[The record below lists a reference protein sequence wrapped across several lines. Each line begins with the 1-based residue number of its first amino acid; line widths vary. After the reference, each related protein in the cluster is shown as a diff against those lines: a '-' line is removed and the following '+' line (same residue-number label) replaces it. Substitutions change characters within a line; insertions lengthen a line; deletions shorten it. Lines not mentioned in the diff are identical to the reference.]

1 MLCQTSPDVYKF
13 AFHVYT
19 PGNASQNLYVLLLFS
34 GITFLPIAV
43 HIYIYI
49 YIMETKGDEHL
60 HHLLC
65 KICQKEFN
73 STQELSAHIDQ
84 VHRSRDSRAS

>member
-19 PGNASQNLYVLLLFS
+19 HGNASQNLYVLLLFS

-43 HIYIYI
+43 HIYI
-49 YIMETKGDEHL
+49 METKGDEHL
-60 HHLLC
+60 HHPLC
-65 KICQKEFN
+65 EICQKEFN

-84 VHRSRDSRAS
+84 VHRSKDSRAS